1 MLTLMTIILLVIVS
15 VILIIIAFRFISL
28 AIKNVR
34 PDENL
39 AIGFTAAAFSFIII
53 LIIIL
58 IIINMFSISNYNK
71 KIIIQKQNLTLKI
84 KNWGK
89 KC

>member
-53 LIIIL
+53 LIII
-58 IIINMFSISNYNK
+58 NMFSISNYNK
-71 KIIIQKQNLTLKI
+71 KIIIQKQITLKI
-84 KNWGK
+84 KKWGK
-89 KC
+89 EC